1 MGFINDELSPT
12 SNVDNVALVGDEYV
26 SQVRTFGALGYTP
39 QRICSLLGLR
49 GKEKLA
55 LTVRITLVG
64 DVYYDAYNNGRALGE
79 YNIDAELAKKAES
92 GDIDAINT
100 INTLEERKNLRVELD
115 LRKQLFGV

>member
-1 MGFINDELSPT
+1 MKNELTPT
-12 SNVDNVALVGDEYV
+12 SDIDKATLIGEEYV

-49 GKEKLA
+49 GKEKMA
-55 LTVRITLVG
+55 LILRVGLIG
-64 DVYYDAYNNGRALGE
+64 DVYYDAYENGRALGE
-79 YNIDAELAKKAES
+79 YNIDAELAKKAED
-92 GDIDAINT
+92 GDIDA